1 MATVEDGSSATQRLH
16 PPNIIH
22 NQALYNVRFINA
34 CFAGAVAGIVGLEK
48 WMGFLFFALSTL
60 LGASIIYLV
69 NCKRNPR
76 KYLPGGYWELINPGQ
91 ENLFSFILVWTLAY
105 GRQMSCD

>member
-1 MATVEDGSSATQRLH
+1 MTAAEESVHRLY

-22 NQALYNVRFINA
+22 NQAVYNIRFITS
-34 CFAGAVAGIVGLEK
+34 CFAGAVAGILGLEK
-48 WMGFLFFALSTL
+48 WFGFLFFGFASV
-60 LGASIIYLV
+60 LGSVAIYFV

-76 KYLPGGYWELINPGQ
+76 KYLAGGYWELVNPGQ

-105 GRQMSCD
+105 GEF